1 MPEARRVSS
10 TGACPSSRSCLIL
23 KQMHFSIK
31 HVSKAATKT
40 WQVRRAEN
48 ENSMADDLAAKH
60 TVSKNDVI
68 RRGLRLLAIVDKL
81 AEDGRIL
88 LVQRRG
94 RKEKAVEVW
103 LI

>member
-1 MPEARRVSS
+1 
-10 TGACPSSRSCLIL
+10 
-23 KQMHFSIK
+23 
-31 HVSKAATKT
+31 
-40 WQVRRAEN
+40 
-48 ENSMADDLAAKH
+48 MADDLAAKH

>member
-1 MPEARRVSS
+1 VTKPATTKWQLRLAPDEDEA
-10 TGACPSSRSCLIL
+10 
-23 KQMHFSIK
+23 
-31 HVSKAATKT
+31 
-40 WQVRRAEN
+40 
-48 ENSMADDLAAKH
+48 ADELAAKH

-68 RRGLRLLAIVDKL
+68 RRGLRLLAMVEKL
-81 AEDGRIL
+81 AEDGQIL

>member
-1 MPEARRVSS
+1 M
-10 TGACPSSRSCLIL
+10 
-23 KQMHFSIK
+23 
-31 HVSKAATKT
+31 SKALTTKWQLRLAPDEDETAARLAT
-40 WQVRRAEN
+40 
-48 ENSMADDLAAKH
+48 KH

-68 RRGLRLLAIVDKL
+68 RRGLRLLALVEKL
-81 AEDGRIL
+81 AEDGQIL